1 MSDSGKPE
9 GLVDWGLA
17 ERVGLLVAGDGP
29 REDRVGQGE
38 LDVATAETVELV
50 RDYTRLDPVGE
61 LPSPEAVGRPDWLRA
76 NLAAIRGASGELEGR
91 LASSLE
97 IPGPLGPFA
106 RAAAGAAA
114 GAEAG
119 LALGYLA
126 RRVLG
131 QYDVALVGPARPPR
145 LLFVAPNLAEAHR
158 RLGSPPRGLLLR
170 WIAMHEAT
178 HAIQFEA
185 VPWLRD
191 HIGGTIE
198 RLLRD
203 AWLRPE
209 LRDLREAARR
219 LLSPP
224 DPRRIAQALA
234 DGGLVGL
241 LAGPRH
247 LGLIRSLQ
255 ATMTVIEGYSE
266 HVMDAIGKRLDPA
279 YARLRELAD
288 AQRERQSALD
298 ALVGRLLGL
307 DMKLRQYRVGKR
319 FADAVAEQ
327 VGIEGL
333 NEVWREPDA
342 LPGPRELERP
352 ERWLGRVGIS

>member
-1 MSDSGKPE
+1 
-9 GLVDWGLA
+9 VDWGLA
-17 ERVGLLVAGDGP
+17 ERVGVLVAGDGP
-29 REDRVGQGE
+29 PDDRVGQGE
-38 LDVATAETVELV
+38 LDAATAETVELV
-50 RDYTRLDPVGE
+50 CDYTRLDPLGE

-76 NLAAIRGASGELEGR
+76 NLVAIRGASGELERR
-91 LASSLE
+91 LASSLD
-97 IPGPLGPFA
+97 IPGPLGGFA
-106 RAAAGAAA
+106 RTTVGAAA
-114 GAEAG
+114 GVEAG

-131 QYDVALVGPARPPR
+131 QYDVALVGPARPAR

-158 RLGSPPRGLLLR
+158 RLGSPSREVLLR

-191 HIGGTIE
+191 HIGRTIE
-198 RLLRD
+198 RLLTD
-203 AWLRPE
+203 ASLRPE

-224 DPRRIAQALA
+224 DPRRIARALA

-266 HVMDAIGKRLDPA
+266 HVMDAIGSRLDPA
-279 YARLRELAD
+279 YGRLRELAD

-298 ALVGRLLGL
+298 ALIGRLLGL

-319 FADAVAEQ
+319 FADAVAERA
-327 VGIEGL
+327 GIEGL
-333 NEVWREPDA
+333 NEVWRDPDSLPEP
-342 LPGPRELERP
+342 GELERP
-352 ERWLGRVGIS
+352 ERWMGRVGID